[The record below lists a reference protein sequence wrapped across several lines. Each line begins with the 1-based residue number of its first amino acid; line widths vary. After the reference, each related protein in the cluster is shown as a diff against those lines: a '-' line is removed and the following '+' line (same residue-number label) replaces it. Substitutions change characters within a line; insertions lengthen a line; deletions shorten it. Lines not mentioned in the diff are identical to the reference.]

1 MRPRASCPLRSKCL
15 LLNLLNPDL
24 KEDTMLAQRWMWIAW
39 PAFLVAGLLEV
50 LVFAF
55 VDPQDLH
62 WFGQDLD
69 LSRQA
74 IYTLAFFAFWAL
86 AMVSSALS
94 LLLGMSSEDV
104 NR

>member
-1 MRPRASCPLRSKCL
+1 
-15 LLNLLNPDL
+15 
-24 KEDTMLAQRWMWIAW
+24 MLAQRWMGVAW

-74 IYTLAFFAFWAL
+74 TYTLAFFAFWAL
-86 AMVSSALS
+86 AMLSSALTT
-94 LLLGMSSEDV
+94 LLVLPSAEV

>member
-1 MRPRASCPLRSKCL
+1 
-15 LLNLLNPDL
+15 
-24 KEDTMLAQRWMWIAW
+24 MLAQRWMWITW

-55 VDPQDLH
+55 VDPHDLH

-86 AMVSSALS
+86 AIMSSALTA
-94 LLLGMSSEDV
+94 LLGLSSAEV

>member
-1 MRPRASCPLRSKCL
+1 
-15 LLNLLNPDL
+15 
-24 KEDTMLAQRWMWIAW
+24 MLAQRWMWIVW
-39 PAFLVAGLLEV
+39 PAFLVAGLLEM

-86 AMVSSALS
+86 AMVSSALT
-94 LLLGMSSEDV
+94 LLLGMSSAEV
-104 NR
+104 NRAKH

>member
-1 MRPRASCPLRSKCL
+1 
-15 LLNLLNPDL
+15 
-24 KEDTMLAQRWMWIAW
+24 MLTQRWMWVAW
-39 PAFLVAGLLEV
+39 PGFLVAGLLEV

-55 VDPQDLH
+55 VDPKDLH
-62 WFGQDLD
+62 WFGQELD

-86 AMVSSALS
+86 TMLSSALTT
-94 LLLGMSSEDV
+94 LLGLSSAEV

>member
-1 MRPRASCPLRSKCL
+1 
-15 LLNLLNPDL
+15 
-24 KEDTMLAQRWMWIAW
+24 MLAQRWMWIVW
-39 PAFLVAGLLEV
+39 PAFLVAGLLEM

-55 VDPQDLH
+55 VDPQDLN

-74 IYTLAFFAFWAL
+74 VYTLAFFAFWAL
-86 AMVSSALS
+86 AMLSSALT
-94 LLLGMSSEDV
+94 LLLGMTSTEV

>member
-1 MRPRASCPLRSKCL
+1 
-15 LLNLLNPDL
+15 
-24 KEDTMLAQRWMWIAW
+24 MLAQRWMWITW
-39 PAFLVAGLLEV
+39 PSFLVAGLLEV
-50 LVFAF
+50 LVFAL
-55 VDPQDLH
+55 VDPHDLH

-86 AMVSSALS
+86 AMLSSALTA
-94 LLLGMSSEDV
+94 LLGLSSADL